1 MNSAEFDE
9 LRRKLRM
16 QKASRRYR
24 KRKKEAARQ
33 QKTQIQE
40 LQAELVRLQ
49 DIEAQTQQYQQRSIE
64 SLEQELKIHK
74 DEVTDLTE
82 KVQDAAKEE
91 LEWSQIHVMS
101 SQLRRLL
108 QYHTSNIT
116 SFETD
121 N

>member
-64 SLEQELKIHK
+64 CLEQELKIHK

-91 LEWSQIHVMS
+91 LEWIHVMS